1 VESSSSPICL
11 SNLKTNASKGCK
23 QCVQNLQRMSK
34 ESCKT
39 TYKQHS
45 KTSIERYHYCEQ
57 KKLQNN
63 LGKKFIEVVKK
74 KAIERTTIEKKKDE
88 SILINC

>member
-23 QCVQNLQRMSK
+23 QCVQNLQRMTK

-39 TYKQHS
+39 TCKQNS
-45 KTSIERYHYCEQ
+45 KTSIERDHYFEQ

-63 LGKKFIEVVKK
+63 LGKKIIEVVKK
-74 KAIERTTIEKKKDE
+74 IAIERTTIEKKKKMN
-88 SILINC
+88 LYL

>member
-1 VESSSSPICL
+1 MESSSSPICL

-39 TYKQHS
+39 TCKQNS
-45 KTSIERYHYCEQ
+45 KTSTKRDHYCEQ

-63 LGKKFIEVVKK
+63 LGKKFIEVKK
-74 KAIERTTIEKKKDE
+74 IAIERITIEGKKR
-88 SILINC
+88 